1 MNIIF
6 IIQKTFTRKQM
17 LTESELLVL
26 IKKNK
31 KIIPDNLAKSDD
43 CRGDRQSLK
52 F

>member
-26 IKKNK
+26 INK
-31 KIIPDNLAKSDD
+31 KQKDNT
-43 CRGDRQSLK
+43 RQPS
-52 F
+52 